1 MLNTTSSYSI
11 HQLTTSSPAKPTLF
25 PQDPILAFTH
35 RLKNSI
41 QSTFKLVTFYRL
53 NPTPHKN
60 AILED

>member
-1 MLNTTSSYSI
+1 MLNTTSISSI
-11 HQLTTSSPAKPTLF
+11 QQMLTSSPAKPAFF